1 MASSV
6 KNPIEMLT
14 KYILIKYWT
23 VLNELNELNLILFE
37 VPLVLREYLAPK
49 SIQTKCQIS
58 TCHCIGLKIS
68 KTKQNQQKINDA
80 RPFSQN

>member
-37 VPLVLREYLAPK
+37 VPLVLREYLAAK

-58 TCHCIGLKIS
+58 TCHW
-68 KTKQNQQKINDA
+68 T
-80 RPFSQN
+80 